1 MSNYVRRSTTGA
13 IKANTGNL
21 RLLICNNSASGTI
34 ALWNNPSAASG
45 DNPVAIPMTT
55 GQVINFGTEGVDFTS
70 GIWAVLGGT
79 IDVTAVYD

>member
-21 RLLICNNSASGTI
+21 RLLICNNSASG
-34 ALWNNPSAASG
+34 NNPSAASG